1 MEKLLQQADQTN
13 SSNERYR
20 LLQKAVELGEQMKLQ
35 TGHQA
40 RLYDMAANAAY
51 QIEEHKRAEQYFMLA
66 INRYVNSGVDPNSL
80 TIIEISLKLSNIF
93 KHEKQFD
100 KAYRYENSFFEF
112 LTRK

>member
-100 KAYRYENSFFEF
+100 KAYRYENSSLNF
-112 LTRK
+112 